1 MYRESVLVLF
11 VVGQLV
17 LVLFVVGQLVLVL
30 FVVGQLVLVLFAV
43 GQLSQQ
49 IPGKTEESTRHFSQ
63 KDGIRV
69 EI

>member
-1 MYRESVLVLF
+1 
-11 VVGQLV
+11 
-17 LVLFVVGQLVLVL
+17 
-30 FVVGQLVLVLFAV
+30 V

-69 EI
+69 EIWNREMWQWDGIDWDWLTGKSGVTGGARHHEVLNEWL